1 MAALPGILK
10 QPVIGWGTRMGFP
23 YKEYFLVI
31 ALGLLHVTYGQAHAS
46 TKWGRSWTG
55 DSFDYRPCLVGFNPA
70 PRDYRDNS
78 VENQRVLR
86 TVEAYHFD
94 QFVGGSRPLGSD
106 FHDLDYTLAWFP
118 NHHKALYTVIRRATE
133 PALGAMHNSQATHE
147 TRPECRLGAA
157 EHLFPDDGAVQFLFG
172 LYLHRLGRLDDAVER
187 YARGVDLEP
196 NSAQGRYNFA
206 LLLLEMGRFEEARE
220 QAKKAYSLGHP
231 LLGLKRKLDK
241 AGYPL

>member
-1 MAALPGILK
+1 M
-10 QPVIGWGTRMGFP
+10 RFP
-23 YKEYFLVI
+23 HKACFLVMM
-31 ALGLLHVTYGQAHAS
+31 LGLLQVAHGQAHAS
-46 TKWGRSWTG
+46 SRWGMSWTG
-55 DSFDYRPCLVGFNPA
+55 DSFDFRPCSVGYNPS
-70 PRDYRDNS
+70 PRDYRDHS
-78 VENQRVLR
+78 AENRRVLR

-94 QFVGGSRPLGSD
+94 QFVGGSRPLGSG
-106 FHDLDYTLAWFP
+106 FGDLDYTLAWFP

-133 PALGAMHNSQATHE
+133 PALGAMGSWQAAYE

-157 EHLFPDDGAVQFLFG
+157 EYLFPNDGAVQFLFG

-196 NSAQGRYNFA
+196 NSAEGRYNFG

-220 QAKKAYSLGHP
+220 QAKSAYSLGYP
-231 LLGLKRKLDK
+231 LRGLKRKLEK